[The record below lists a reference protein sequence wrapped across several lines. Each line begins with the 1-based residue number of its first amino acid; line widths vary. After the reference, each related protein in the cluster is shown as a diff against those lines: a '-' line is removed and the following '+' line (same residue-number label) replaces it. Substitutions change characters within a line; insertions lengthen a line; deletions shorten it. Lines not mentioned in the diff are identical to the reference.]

1 MGRLKAIPR
10 ASGQVRQGRRRRAA
24 ATLDYVL
31 VMGIV
36 LPLAVIVYKVAPRMM
51 NLVYELTCV
60 SMGWPFQ

>member
-1 MGRLKAIPR
+1 MERVKAGPR
-10 ASGQVRQGRRRRAA
+10 ARGRGRWGRRRAA

-36 LPLAVIVYKVAPRMM
+36 LPLAAIVYKVAPRMM